1 MQILTAAT
9 RDISSPMHRGA
20 NKSEEDVNTT
30 TADPVN
36 NIDGDEDELEQPLIP
51 GWMLKYYL
59 EKKTFISTFQTCIL
73 NLQNS
78 QLNDISLTKSKRS
91 FYEQKATFS

>member
-1 MQILTAAT
+1 
-9 RDISSPMHRGA
+9 MHRGA

-51 GWMLKYYL
+51 GWMLRYYL
-59 EKKTFISTFQTCIL
+59 EKKTFIRHSKLNGIL
-73 NLQNS
+73 
-78 QLNDISLTKSKRS
+78 LTKSKRS
-91 FYEQKATFS
+91 FY